1 MFDLHN
7 QLDVIEKDVVYQ
19 TVAGLDLQCRIHM
32 PAQPGKHPWP
42 MLLDVHGGGWN
53 RFDRT
58 RDGPVDQQLAAL
70 GLVVASVDFRLNG
83 QAPHPAAMQDI
94 HSAIRWLKAHAADF
108 DATPQ
113 GMGAL
118 GFSSGGHQ
126 VLMAGMRPH
135 HAPYGSGDS
144 GAHNAELAYLIC
156 SGCGY
161 DLITAMTEP
170 HPVAPHKHDHFNL
183 YDYMGGVEGVRGESP
198 LHVIQTQEALATPPL
213 LLIQAGADVLPGFT
227 NDKAAEFA
235 QRYTQRGGEV
245 ELAILAGAP
254 HIFINPGLM
263 PDSEAMRRG
272 LAMLKGFIARQLD
285 YQAHPFTPPR

>member
-1 MFDLHN
+1 MFDLNN

-19 TVAGLDLQCRIHM
+19 TASGMDLQCRIHM
-32 PAQPGKHPWP
+32 PAKPGKRPWP

-58 RDGPVDQQLAAL
+58 RDGPVDQPLAAL
-70 GLVVASVDFRLNG
+70 GMVVASVDFRLNG

-94 HSAIRWLKAHAADF
+94 HSAIRWLKAHAGDF
-108 DATPQ
+108 HATPK

-135 HAPYGSGDS
+135 HAPYASDAQ
-144 GAHNAELAYLIC
+144 GAHDAALAYLIC

-161 DLITAMTEP
+161 DLITAMTEKS
-170 HPVAPHKHDHFNL
+170 PVAPHKYDHFNL
-183 YDYMGGVEGVRGESP
+183 YAYFGGVEGVRGESP
-198 LHVIQTQEALATPPL
+198 LHVIQTQEAVATPPL

-235 QRYTQRGGEV
+235 QLYTQRGGHV

-254 HIFINPGLM
+254 HIFINPGLV
-263 PDSEAMRRG
+263 PESEAMRRG

-285 YQAHPFTPPR
+285 HLAHPFTPQN

>member
-1 MFDLHN
+1 MFDLNN

-19 TVAGLDLQCRIHM
+19 TASGMDLQCRIHM
-32 PAQPGKHPWP
+32 PAKPGKRPWP

-58 RDGPVDQQLAAL
+58 RDGPVDQPLAAL
-70 GLVVASVDFRLNG
+70 GMVVASVDFRLNG

-94 HSAIRWLKAHAADF
+94 HNAIRWLKAHAGDF
-108 DATPQ
+108 HATPK

-135 HAPYGSGDS
+135 HAPYASDAQ
-144 GAHNAELAYLIC
+144 GAHDAALAYLIC

-161 DLITAMTEP
+161 DLITAMTERS
-170 HPVAPHKHDHFNL
+170 PVEPHKYDHFNL
-183 YDYMGGVEGVRGESP
+183 YAYFGGVEGVRGESP
-198 LHVIQTQEALATPPL
+198 LHVIQTQEAVATPPL

-235 QRYTQRGGEV
+235 QLYTQRGGHV

-254 HIFINPGLM
+254 HIFINPGLV
-263 PDSEAMRRG
+263 PESEAMRRG

-285 YQAHPFTPPR
+285 HLAHPFTPQN

>member
-1 MFDLHN
+1 
-7 QLDVIEKDVVYQ
+7 
-19 TVAGLDLQCRIHM
+19 M
-32 PAQPGKHPWP
+32 PAQPGQKPWP

-70 GLVVASVDFRLNG
+70 GMVVASVDFRLNG

-108 DATPQ
+108 GATPK

-135 HAPYGSGDS
+135 HAAYGSAEA

-235 QRYTQRGGEV
+235 QRYTQRGGQV
-245 ELAILAGAP
+245 ELAILANAP

-285 YQAHPFTPPR
+285 YQAHPFAPPR

>member
-1 MFDLHN
+1 VLIVGAGGVGSAIAASFAAAGVDTLSLFDLRGQAAEDLAQRLRQHHPR
-7 QLDVIEKDVVYQ
+7 LRVRTGSADP
-19 TVAGLDLQCRIHM
+19 AGHD
-32 PAQPGKHPWP
+32 
-42 MLLDVHGGGWN
+42 
-53 RFDRT
+53 
-58 RDGPVDQQLAAL
+58 
-70 GLVVASVDFRLNG
+70 LVVN
-83 QAPHPAAMQDI
+83 
-94 HSAIRWLKAHAADF
+94 
-108 DATPQ
+108 ATPL

-135 HAPYGSGDS
+135 HAPYGSGAN

-183 YDYMGGVEGVRGESP
+183 YDYMGGVEGVRNESP

-235 QRYTQRGGEV
+235 QRYTERGGHV

-254 HIFINPGLM
+254 SMTFCAAAL
-263 PDSEAMRRG
+263 
-272 LAMLKGFIARQLD
+272 IA
-285 YQAHPFTPPR
+285 FG

>member
-1 MFDLHN
+1 MFDLN
-7 QLDVIEKDVVYQ
+7 NRLDVIEKDVVYK
-19 TVAGLDLQCRIHM
+19 TASGMDLQCRIHM
-32 PAQPGKHPWP
+32 PAQAGERPWP

-53 RFDRT
+53 RYDRT
-58 RDGPVDQQLAAL
+58 RDGPMDKPLAAL
-70 GLVVASVDFRLNG
+70 GMVVASVDFRLNG

-94 HSAIRWLKAHAADF
+94 HSAIVWLKAHAADF
-108 DATPQ
+108 DATAQ

-135 HAPYGSGDS
+135 HAPYASQPT
-144 GAHNAELAYLIC
+144 GAHDARLAYLIC

-161 DLITAMTEP
+161 DLITAMTEASP
-170 HPVAPHKHDHFNL
+170 LPPHKFDHFNL
-183 YDYMGGVEGVRGESP
+183 YDYFGGVEGVRGESP
-198 LHVIQTQEALATPPL
+198 LHVIQSDEPVATPPL

-235 QRYTQRGGEV
+235 RGYVQRGGHV
-245 ELAILAGAP
+245 ELAILADAP
-254 HIFINPGLM
+254 HIFINPGLV

-272 LAMLKGFIARQLD
+272 QSMLKAFIARQLD
-285 YQAHPFTPPR
+285 YLAHPFTPA

>member
-1 MFDLHN
+1 MFDLN
-7 QLDVIEKDVVYQ
+7 NRLDVIEKDVVY
-19 TVAGLDLQCRIHM
+19 TTASGLDLQCRIHM

-70 GLVVASVDFRLNG
+70 GMVVASVDFRLNG

-94 HSAIRWLKAHAADF
+94 HSAVRWLKAHAADF
-108 DATPQ
+108 DATPE

-126 VLMAGMRPH
+126 VLMAGMRPD
-135 HAPYGSGDS
+135 HAAYGSTDA
-144 GAHNAELAYLIC
+144 GAHNAALAYLIC

-161 DLITAMTEP
+161 DLITAMTEQS
-170 HPVAPHKHDHFNL
+170 PVAPHKYDHFNL
-183 YDYMGGVEGVRGESP
+183 YNYMGEVEGVRGESP
-198 LHVIQTQEALATPPL
+198 LHVIQTQETLATPPL

-227 NDKAAEFA
+227 NDKAAAFA
-235 QRYTQRGGEV
+235 QLYTQRGGQV

-272 LAMLKGFIARQLD
+272 LAMLKGFIARQLA
-285 YQAHPFTPPR
+285 YQAHPFAPPR